1 LVDWG
6 DHLHGCPLPSY
17 AFFDPVDPSL
27 HPLAAFDELTLTV
40 DGSLSGEEEERK
52 ETRQRQRE
60 TFSIRPMV
68 ATTEVVCCCVTVD
81 REGCVCPSPCCCPC
95 CGGTEPEGGTNPPPD
110 DGGSGDEGNDGSAPP
125 PDDGNPPPDDEGGK
139 DPPPPSPC
147 GGITYLTPFPSLFG
161 SIVEPEAEEVTVFV
175 GETVTFK
182 ANGFPDPDLDRQISR
197 APNPEGGCVSSVQT
211 VNGPSLSFLWRL
223 WRDSDGDNSPDT
235 LVGVIGSGRAIS
247 WQAPQEGGVY
257 WVELTVDDDSDP
269 DYDAPAKEVKC
280 AKCTG
285 YSNPDDPAV
294 KDWVKVK
301 IATYDLDI
309 DSDNNNDLNLPDRSE
324 IEKNMEDVVGDDF
337 CPGKVILVND
347 IDCDEDGVA
356 DWADGFDLDPLIPD
370 DNVSTNSQFVP
381 VILEVSS
388 IDFANAKIR
397 IHYDAFDPSLIDINA
412 VDPSTMLP
420 HLPSGKLRLWRKNGN
435 EPQSKLPLSQG
446 GDFIAP
452 CVYSPAQL
460 GLSQTQTVTVFF
472 VEAVRASDQVADLT
486 ISVEIDPTGD
496 KGFTLRD
503 QVRLTAI
510 RIEIISADFIDGKEK
525 ADYGFI
531 LSDEEDDAWT
541 QEIYQVIIYD
551 PRTSISP
558 RLFIAGQELPL
569 RKQDNFFETPKFITL
584 IEGTNLSDM
593 HSKYHF
599 VVLKEGQWFM
609 EYTWLDGGIVL
620 FHQQPEILKRI
631 QRKIQVWRLQ
641 RLKPDQQMAHAV
653 KYLVGYI
660 INNGWTP
667 QDTSQFGTVVHQ
679 KVAEYLE
686 GVPGWVFNVWVGP
699 DGTIFS
705 IGGYPQGR
713 IPSGTTQIDALYLRQ
728 PIKVG
733 EKFDPNKVE
742 RLYEI
747 KSGARG
753 YVNRNQITR
762 LKAVMG
768 GREIMIVRSHINWD
782 EKNRCWVLNRK
793 FMRSSIIMKGIVAA
807 MGLQEVWSF
816 INTDRQDEF
825 LDEMD
830 QSINL
835 IRFHAQQGNW
845 EQVASEK
852 AQFIYL
858 LREFFEPISP
868 SNLTNL
874 MWRRLAEEVLSRW

>member
-1 LVDWG
+1 
-6 DHLHGCPLPSY
+6 
-17 AFFDPVDPSL
+17 
-27 HPLAAFDELTLTV
+27 
-40 DGSLSGEEEERK
+40 
-52 ETRQRQRE
+52 
-60 TFSIRPMV
+60 MV

-81 REGCVCPSPCCCPC
+81 GEGCVCPSPCCCPC

-280 AKCTG
+280 AKCTE

-435 EPQSKLPLSQG
+435 EPRSKLPLSQG

-452 CVYSPAQL
+452 GVYSPAQL

-472 VEAVRASDQVADLT
+472 VVAVRASDLVADLT

-620 FHQQPEILKRI
+620 FHQQPEILKQI

-653 KYLVGYI
+653 KYVVGYI

-699 DGTIFS
+699 DGTILS

-816 INTDRQDEF
+816 INTDRQDEL

-852 AQFIYL
+852 TQFIYL